1 MNNKILCVDDEP
13 NILSAYQRTLR
24 NKFDITIAGGAI
36 EALNLVEKEGPFAVV
51 VSDMRMPV
59 MDGIQLLSRVKGLAP
74 ESVRIMLT
82 GNADIKTA
90 IDAVNQGSIF
100 RFLTKPC
107 MPDVFEM
114 TLTAAVRQY
123 RLITAE
129 KQLLEQTLNNSLQV
143 LVDML
148 AITNQT
154 AFARSS
160 RIKKLAR
167 KIAEHLGTENPWEIE
182 IAAMLS
188 QIGCISVPEEIL
200 KKIIDGKSVTEAEIS
215 LYYRHPQVGRDLIA
229 RIPRMETVAEI
240 VANQNR
246 RFNDRVEVKSLSVE
260 AERVTIGAGI
270 LKLVFDYDKLINSGN
285 IPGNVFSELGSR
297 HGWYDPAI
305 LKVFRQIIGDRVE
318 KYVSSEISLL
328 KLEPGMTLAE
338 PLLSREGT
346 LLLASGQE
354 VTLSLITRLVNLA
367 GTQIISDK
375 IRVNILVNN

>member
-1 MNNKILCVDDEP
+1 MNNRILCVDDEP
-13 NILSAYQRTLR
+13 NILSAYKRTLR
-24 NKFDITIAGGAI
+24 NKFDISIASGAI
-36 EALNLVEKEGPFAVV
+36 EALSLIAEEGPFAVV

-59 MDGIQLLSRVKGLAP
+59 MDGIQLLGRVKGIAP

-90 IDAVNQGSIF
+90 IDAVNQGNIF

-107 MPDVFEM
+107 QPDVFER
-114 TLTAAVRQY
+114 TLSAAVEQY
-123 RLITAE
+123 RLVRAE
-129 KQLLEQTLNNSLQV
+129 KQLLEHTLNNSLQV

-148 AITNQT
+148 SITNQT
-154 AFARSS
+154 AFAHSS

-167 KIAEHLGTENPWEIE
+167 KVAEHLQIENPWEVE

-200 KKIIDGKSVTEAEIS
+200 KKIIDGKSVTEAELN
-215 LYYRHPQVGRDLIA
+215 LYYRHPQVGRDLIT
-229 RIPRMETVAEI
+229 RIPRMETIAEI

-246 RFNDRVEVKSLSVE
+246 RFNDRIEVKSLSVE
-260 AERVTIGAGI
+260 SERVKIGSRI
-270 LKLVFDYDKLINSGN
+270 LKVVFDYDRLINSGN
-285 IPGNVFSELGSR
+285 IPGNVFSELESR
-297 HGWYDPAI
+297 DGWYDAGV
-305 LKVFRQIIGDRVE
+305 LKAFRQIIGDRVE
-318 KYVSSEISLL
+318 EFVTSEISVLT
-328 KLEPGMTLAE
+328 LEPGMTLAE
-338 PLLSREGT
+338 PLVSREGT

-367 GTQIISDK
+367 STKVIADK